1 MEKDIFC
8 KIIDGE
14 IPCHKLYED
23 DDVLAFLDI
32 SQVTKGH
39 ALVISKKHYEN
50 FLTIPQEE
58 MHKVMDVAQRIGQV
72 AIKYLGAK
80 GVNIL
85 SNCYEAAGQ
94 TVMHFHVH
102 VIPRYDDNE
111 GFILEMKSN
120 EGELNLPAIAREI
133 TEILGVGEHTSIT
146 VAMVVLTG
154 VVGALLAPPLIKLF
168 GSKEDTTIGMALGS
182 ASHAIGTSVAFGY
195 SSNAGAIASVSMVTN
210 GFLTVLVA
218 VIVRLI
224 TAG

>member
-32 SQVTKGH
+32 SQVSKGH
-39 ALVISKKHYEN
+39 ALVISKKHYDN
-50 FLTIPQEE
+50 FLTTPQEE

-72 AIKYLGAK
+72 EIKLLGAR

-85 SNCYEAAGQ
+85 TNCYPASGQ

-102 VIPRYDDNE
+102 VIPRYDGNE

-120 EGELNLPAIAREI
+120 EGELNLPALAKEI
-133 TEILGVGEHTSIT
+133 HNNL
-146 VAMVVLTG
+146 
-154 VVGALLAPPLIKLF
+154 K
-168 GSKEDTTIGMALGS
+168 
-182 ASHAIGTSVAFGY
+182 
-195 SSNAGAIASVSMVTN
+195 
-210 GFLTVLVA
+210 
-218 VIVRLI
+218 
-224 TAG
+224 